1 MLLQG
6 KIDSSY
12 TKVGIVGVP
21 PVDIIRQCNQ
31 HDVEIFD
38 LDEPLVKA
46 PLDTTAPY
54 VPQVYCAILRTA
66 VQNGLHLTNL
76 DAIFIDVGS
85 GKCDCAAHIATILED
100 ILSIPVFF
108 TKNQDSVDFGTPI
121 CQSNLPLLEK
131 LQTITHR
138 VKLAEMPKNNPP
150 AVQAKA
156 GFWGVPPRDFS
167 ILELFPATTH
177 VFGWTRCMENKTP
190 DNVKLEALYNAD
202 IPTVFFAQSFCAK
215 TATAQFLAQKHPH
228 GLYLD
233 IDVTASSSAKSK
245 IQAFLELSGAMP

>member
-1 MLLQG
+1 MNN
-6 KIDSSY
+6 SY
-12 TKVGIVGVP
+12 KNVGIVGVP
-21 PVDIIRQCNQ
+21 PVDIIRELNQ
-31 HDVEIFD
+31 NGVKIHD

-66 VQNGLHLTNL
+66 VQNALHLDRL
-76 DAIFIDVGS
+76 DAIFIDTGP
-85 GKCDCAAHIATILED
+85 GKCDCAGHIAD
-100 ILSIPVFF
+100 ILRDILPIPVFC
-108 TKNQDSVDFGTPI
+108 TKNQDNTNFGTPI
-121 CQSNLPLLEK
+121 CQSSLPLLEK
-131 LQTITHR
+131 LQAITSQ
-138 VKLAEMPKNNPP
+138 VKNAEPQRNNLPLAK
-150 AVQAKA
+150 ATA

-167 ILELFPATTH
+167 ILEFFPHTTH

-190 DNVKLEALYNAD
+190 DNAAMEALYNPE

-215 TATAQFLAQKHPH
+215 TASAQFLANKHPH

-245 IQAFLELSGAMP
+245 IEAFLELSGAMP